1 MCLRIWST
9 GPDMRVSIA
18 RRSDDSRSAPEFSCT
33 FWIECRSIQWPR
45 HSWKRQVEF
54 RQWPVNQYRCN
65 WIYWQVFIW
74 STMGAHACG
83 RCNECKATQTIVCL
97 SIRRTQQ
104 SRCANTLD
112 IYPNRKSFG
121 ASDEHREKKRRHRE
135 MSDRFKTQTTI
146 VRHRQ

>member
-83 RCNECKATQTIVCL
+83 RCIITTNVKQRKQSSVCRYDERNKAVVQTHSIYIQTAKVSALQTNTERKREDIVKWV
-97 SIRRTQQ
+97 I
-104 SRCANTLD
+104 
-112 IYPNRKSFG
+112 
-121 ASDEHREKKRRHRE
+121 ASKPKLP
-135 MSDRFKTQTTI
+135 
-146 VRHRQ
+146 